1 MFEFCWLWIF
11 TWIRLSW
18 HSCSMW
24 DKPGC
29 LNFLVRGNLPLIRKD
44 SSTHLHGLAVYA
56 KEGLPFVWDLSLENS
71 ADSYLCFPL
80 ALLHWVSVS
89 YFFFLYGSPSSSF
102 CTVFDSISS
111 NIDKV
116 LSINL
121 SANVFLLRDFNVHLK
136 DWLTYCGGTD
146 RSGEVCY
153 NFSISHDVTLMLNVS
168 TRIPDYDFH
177 SLALLGLFLSCD
189 ASICSTMAFP
199 PLGNSGHVVVSVSI
213 DFCSRMPCFIA

>member
-1 MFEFCWLWIF
+1 M
-11 TWIRLSW
+11 
-18 HSCSMW
+18 
-24 DKPGC
+24 
-29 LNFLVRGNLPLIRKD
+29 
-44 SSTHLHGLAVYA
+44 
-56 KEGLPFVWDLSLENS
+56 
-71 ADSYLCFPL
+71 
-80 ALLHWVSVS
+80 S
-89 YFFFLYGSPSSSF
+89 YFFFLYGSRSSSF

-121 SANVFLLRDFNVHLK
+121 SANVFLLRDFNVHRK

-199 PLGNSGHVVVSVSI
+199 PLGNSGHVVSVSI
-213 DFCSRMPCFIA
+213 AFPSYSQRDAPFYCIVYHYSRADWDALHDHFKDVP

>member
-1 MFEFCWLWIF
+1 M
-11 TWIRLSW
+11 
-18 HSCSMW
+18 
-24 DKPGC
+24 
-29 LNFLVRGNLPLIRKD
+29 
-44 SSTHLHGLAVYA
+44 
-56 KEGLPFVWDLSLENS
+56 
-71 ADSYLCFPL
+71 
-80 ALLHWVSVS
+80 S
-89 YFFFLYGSPSSSF
+89 YFFFLYGSPSSF

-121 SANVFLLRDFNVHLK
+121 SANVFLLRDFNVHRK
-136 DWLTYCGGTD
+136 DWLTYSGGTD

-168 TRIPDYDFH
+168 TWIPDYDFH

-199 PLGNSGHVVVSVSI
+199 PLGNSGHVVSVSI
-213 DFCSRMPCFIA
+213 AFPSYSQRDAPFYCIVYHYSRADWDALHDHFKDVP